1 MDDLIAQGWRVES
14 ESTAYLFL
22 VKEQRVNHILHFLV
36 GLLTLGL
43 WWIAWLIIAATGGEE
58 RRSIIKSQ
66 ARHRLA
72 ARVASVKAAR
82 NVLCETC
89 LRVAQESGALAIRG
103 SGLANGVRRWRAIS

>member
-1 MDDLIAQGWRVES
+1 MPFDAGAFEFIVSFVVLAGLVLLMANKGSKSTAPRAQPSGADRATASAPESLDNLIAQGWRVES

-58 RRSIIKSQ
+58 RRSI
-66 ARHRLA
+66 
-72 ARVASVKAAR
+72 R
-82 NVLCETC
+82 N
-89 LRVAQESGALAIRG
+89 S
-103 SGLANGVRRWRAIS
+103 